1 VKENAMCSPE
11 IMAIVRQRAAVSR
24 RDVLRTG
31 AATGIA
37 AVAAGSL
44 LSGRSAR
51 ALQAT
56 PVAAGLPA
64 GFTSVVDLSHVWGPT
79 FPMYPGAQQPD
90 IQVIVTI
97 AENGFFKNQ
106 LTLDEHTGTHMD
118 APAHFAE
125 DGTTADQLP
134 VENFIAPLVVVDVS
148 ERTASDPDTQGT
160 VDDLTAWES
169 ANGPIP
175 PGAFVALYS
184 GWEARLI
191 DPATYINQ
199 DDAGVQHYP
208 GWHPDAAAF
217 LVNERDV
224 VGAGVDTLSLD
235 FGASTDFGTHLTLLP
250 AGKFGI
256 ENLANLANVPPA
268 GATVIFGGPKHEG
281 ASGGPT
287 RVLALV

>member
-1 VKENAMCSPE
+1 MCSPE
-11 IMAIVRQRAAVSR
+11 IMALVRQRMGTSR
-24 RDVLRTG
+24 RELLRAG

-37 AVAAGSL
+37 AAAAGPL
-44 LSGRSAR
+44 LARPAR
-51 ALQAT
+51 AQQAT
-56 PVAAGLPA
+56 PVAGILPG
-64 GFTSVVDLSHVWGPT
+64 GFSRVVDLSHTWGAD
-79 FPMYPGAQQPD
+79 FPMFPGAQQPD
-90 IQVIVTI
+90 FQVLVTI
-97 AENGFFKNQ
+97 AENGFFKWQ

-134 VENFIAPLVVVDVS
+134 VEQLIAPLVVIDVS
-148 ERTASDPDTQGT
+148 ERAASDPDTQGT
-160 VDDLTAWES
+160 VDDLTAWEA

-175 PGAFVALYS
+175 AGAFVALHS
-184 GWEARLI
+184 GWAELVN
-191 DPATYINQ
+191 DPTAYINQ
-199 DDAGVQHYP
+199 DDAGVAHFP

-235 FGASTDFGTHLTLLP
+235 FGASTDFGTHLRLLP

-268 GATVIFGGPKHEG
+268 GATAIFGGPKHEG

>member
-1 VKENAMCSPE
+1 MCSRE
-11 IMAIVRQRAAVSR
+11 VMAIVRQRMGTSR
-24 RDVLRTG
+24 RDLLRAG

-37 AVAAGSL
+37 AAVAGPVLA
-44 LSGRSAR
+44 RPAR
-51 ALQAT
+51 AQQAT
-56 PVAAGLPA
+56 PVASILPG
-64 GFTSVVDLSHVWGPT
+64 GFSQVIDLSHTWGAD
-79 FPMYPGAQQPD
+79 FPMFPGAQQPD
-90 IQVIVTI
+90 FQVIVTI
-97 AENGFFKNQ
+97 AENGFFKWQ

-118 APAHFAE
+118 APAHFVE

-134 VENFIAPLVVVDVS
+134 VENFVAPLVVVDVS
-148 ERTASDPDTQGT
+148 ERAASDPDTQGT
-160 VDDLTAWES
+160 IDDLTAWEA

-175 PGAFVALYS
+175 AGAFVALKS
-184 GWEARLI
+184 GWGAAVN
-191 DPATYINQ
+191 DPTAYINL
-199 DDAGVQHYP
+199 DDAGVPHFP

-235 FGASTDFGTHLTLLP
+235 FGASTDFGTHVTLLT

-256 ENLANLANVPPA
+256 ENLANLANVPPV
-268 GATVIFGGPKHEG
+268 GATAIFGGPKHEG